1 MEAAAELGELRLHV
15 PADIVVHV
23 SPSHGDLQSHGAL
36 LRVLVH
42 TLSHRPGEAN
52 DLDPPGARSPKL
64 GCARRHRRPGR
75 VDVIDEGNVARRL
88 DAAHEGAPHVCG
100 ALAPGQ
106 PGLSRGRPGTGEERC
121 DRQLPQ
127 GGEHPREPLRR
138 DMATRPSA
146 LPVAGHERDRA
157 RVGSSD
163 HLRDHRAE
171 RGREVPPPALLPRGD
186 EQASAC
192 VVDERAPGSGEGQ
205 APAGAFDA
213 APYGP
218 CARAAAPLT
227 DGRPDPDQARV
238 TALAER
244 RPGCRA
250 QGAAG
255 REHEAEQAHPPTVRR
270 HPSRLRT
277 VLVPVLELVVTPRDD
292 EGARDHGSS
301 TRRPSS
307 SRSPGRE
314 RSRSSGSLIGKN
326 RPPGPERG
334 TSRKVVSSS
343 HETWW

>member
-106 PGLSRGRPGTGEERC
+106 PGLSRGRPGAGEERC

-138 DMATRPSA
+138 DMAARPSA

-157 RVGSSD
+157 RCRVERSPP
-163 HLRDHRAE
+163 RPPRRARA
-171 RGREVPPPALLPRGD
+171 RGPA
-186 EQASAC
+186 A
-192 VVDERAPGSGEGQ
+192 RAPSTRRRAGERVRRRRARSGLG
-205 APAGAFDA
+205 
-213 APYGP
+213 
-218 CARAAAPLT
+218 
-227 DGRPDPDQARV
+227 
-238 TALAER
+238 R
-244 RPGCRA
+244 RPG
-250 QGAAG
+250 AG
-255 REHEAEQAHPPTVRR
+255 RRIRRSAVRAMRPGSRTAHRRAARSGSGPRHSARRAPARVSRTGRSGKGARGRAGPPTD
-270 HPSRLRT
+270 RT
-277 VLVPVLELVVTPRDD
+277 TTPVTTSHRARAGS
-292 EGARDHGSS
+292 GARGHAP
-301 TRRPSS
+301 R
-307 SRSPGRE
+307 
-314 RSRSSGSLIGKN
+314 
-326 RPPGPERG
+326 
-334 TSRKVVSSS
+334 
-343 HETWW
+343 